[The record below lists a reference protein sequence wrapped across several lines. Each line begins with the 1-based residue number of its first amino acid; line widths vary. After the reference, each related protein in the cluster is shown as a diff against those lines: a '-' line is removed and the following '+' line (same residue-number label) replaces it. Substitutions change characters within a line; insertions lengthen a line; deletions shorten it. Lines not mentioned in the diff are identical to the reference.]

1 MVQFR
6 RLDPLANAGPWQRA
20 AKRPV
25 KSFTLTEEQFKRIE
39 EQRPGLIVVDG
50 EATVVGRPY
59 RDFLEVHYAF
69 PDVQDFSNRFNDVF
83 DRCTRASSKQEA
95 PRGVIIRFRDRPN
108 RALAVTVF
116 WESALVEGGHWV
128 EMDYLTV
135 PEQDDPG
142 DKIEGG
148 FLVRDA
154 TEADRDT
161 VSRLEA
167 EVAGQAPLT
176 PGGVDSLYSESRWL
190 KLVTTSSGVPVG
202 CVALRTE
209 SPGWGIIEDIFLL
222 QAVRDQLREPLLRW
236 VMAFLR
242 NNGGRRQRRR
252 AYLDNT
258 EEVALLREIGFTPG
272 ETGVDYTR
280 PVDPADVQRKVEERQ
295 SHGTMIKFGD
305 WR

>member
-6 RLDPLANAGPWQRA
+6 RLDPLANAGPWRRA
-20 AKRPV
+20 LKQPV

-39 EQRPGLIVVDG
+39 ERRPQLIVIDG
-50 EATVVGRPY
+50 EATAAGRPY

-69 PDVQDFSNRFNDVF
+69 PEVQEFSNHFNEVF
-83 DRCTRASSKQEA
+83 DRCTRGSSKQEA
-95 PRGVIIRFRDRPN
+95 PRGVVIHFRDRPN
-108 RALAVTVF
+108 RALAETLF
-116 WESALVEGGHWV
+116 WESALSEGGHWV
-128 EMDYLTV
+128 ELDYLTV

-142 DKIEGG
+142 DTIEGG
-148 FLVRDA
+148 FQVRDA

-161 VSRLEA
+161 ISRLEA
-167 EVAGQAPLT
+167 EVAGLPPLT
-176 PGGVDSLYSESRWL
+176 SGGVDTLYSDSRWL

-209 SPGWGIIEDIFLL
+209 SPGWGIIEEVFLL
-222 QAVRDQLREPLLRW
+222 QAVREQLQAPLLRW
-236 VMAFLR
+236 MMAFLR

-252 AYLDNT
+252 VYLDNAA
-258 EEVALLREIGFTPG
+258 EVALYRESGFSPA

-280 PVDPADVQRKVEERQ
+280 PVDPADVERKVEDRK
-295 SHGTMIKFGD
+295 SGTMIKFGD

>member
-1 MVQFR
+1 MVQYR

-20 AKRPV
+20 VKRPV

-39 EQRPGLIVVDG
+39 ERRPQLIVSDA
-50 EATVVGRPY
+50 EATVAGRPY

-69 PDVQDFSNRFNDVF
+69 PDVQEFSNHFTEVF

-95 PRGVIIRFRDRPN
+95 PRGVVVHFRDRPN
-108 RALAVTVF
+108 RALAETMF

-128 EMDYLTV
+128 ELDYLTV

-142 DKIEGG
+142 NTIEGG
-148 FLVRDA
+148 FQVRDA
-154 TEADRDT
+154 SEADRDT
-161 VSRLEA
+161 ISRLEA
-167 EVAGQAPLT
+167 EVVGLAPLT
-176 PGGVDSLYSESRWL
+176 SGGVDSLYQESRWL

-202 CVALRTE
+202 CVVLRTE
-209 SPGWGIIEDIFLL
+209 SAGWGIIDDVFLL
-222 QAVRDQLREPLLRW
+222 QAVRDQLRAPLVRW
-236 VMAFLR
+236 TMAFLR

-252 AYLDNT
+252 VYLGSS
-258 EEVALLREIGFTPG
+258 EEVALLRECGFSPA

-280 PVDPADVQRKVEERQ
+280 PVDPADVQRNIEDRK
-295 SHGTMIKFGD
+295 SGSMIKFGD